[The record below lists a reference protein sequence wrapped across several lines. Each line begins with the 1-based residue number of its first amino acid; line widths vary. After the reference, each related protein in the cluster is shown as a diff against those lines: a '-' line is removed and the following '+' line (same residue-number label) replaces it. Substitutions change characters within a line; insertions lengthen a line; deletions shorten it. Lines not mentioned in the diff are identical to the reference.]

1 MPAATCLAA
10 NGPPQGNRRDFVIT
24 DPLLFGFVHTFEV
37 TQETIV
43 PVHRPLRLL
52 LHNAPLPTT
61 VFKARRPMDPIPHL
75 AHDLSSEEGASH
87 FKCAQAESF
96 AAQDEFLTQAALLKD
111 TSALWKLWSA
121 AMEQAY
127 LACLQPQAL
136 AKHGV
141 NYFTGHGLTRI
152 QEKILLPPKPR
163 LVGRDHVADTH
174 ASPRGDKARKL
185 ARAARMLWLQLQ
197 KKSTETPAMRN
208 KPPLPCPWEVAVAPP
223 ARPPLQRVRATEP
236 QRGGSEWL
244 DLPWHLMLRRA
255 HLSPPP

>member
-1 MPAATCLAA
+1 M
-10 NGPPQGNRRDFVIT
+10 
-24 DPLLFGFVHTFEV
+24 HTFEV
-37 TQETIV
+37 TQETIF
-43 PVHRPLRLL
+43 PVHRPLRLR

-61 VFKARRPMDPIPHL
+61 VFKARCPMDPIPHL
-75 AHDLSSEEGASH
+75 AHDLSSEEGASY
-87 FKCAQAESF
+87 FKRAQAESF

-141 NYFTGHGLTRI
+141 NAFTGHGLTRI

-185 ARAARMLWLQLQ
+185 ARAARMRWLQLQ
-197 KKSTETPAMRN
+197 KNPRR
-208 KPPLPCPWEVAVAPP
+208 PLRCGTNHRYP
-223 ARPPLQRVRATEP
+223 ARGRWLWRPLQDPPCSGCVRRSP
-236 QRGGSEWL
+236 SGGAASGWTYL
-244 DLPWHLMLRRA
+244 GT
-255 HLSPPP
+255 